1 MQDFEYDQNS
11 PQSCGY
17 EDCLE
22 KIARLNSNPE
32 FLHSNDF
39 ITYHTLKLSY
49 KNDACEPGFI
59 ARYIKFSSIM

>member
-22 KIARLNSNPE
+22 KFARLNSNPE

-49 KNDACEPGFI
+49 KMTPVNLVSLLVI
-59 ARYIKFSSIM
+59 